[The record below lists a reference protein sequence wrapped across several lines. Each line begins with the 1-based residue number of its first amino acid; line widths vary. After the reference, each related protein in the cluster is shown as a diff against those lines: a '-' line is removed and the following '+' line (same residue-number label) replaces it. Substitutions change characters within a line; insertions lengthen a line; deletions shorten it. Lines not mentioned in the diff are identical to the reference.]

1 MEPFTTVLIV
11 AAISPYVCGIGYVV
25 YASVSSKYSEYSE
38 YSRGRYH
45 QLPTTALK
53 KPLLGY
59 DL

>member
-25 YASVSSKYSEYSE
+25 YASVSSKYSEP
-38 YSRGRYH
+38 SRGRYH

-53 KPLLGY
+53 ESFLGY

>member
-25 YASVSSKYSEYSE
+25 HASVSSKYSEP
-38 YSRGRYH
+38 SRGRYH

-53 KPLLGY
+53 EPLLGY